1 MNNKTKEDLEHILD
15 NFKKYILI
23 SSSSSEVTSWRKDIG
38 MIYFNYKN
46 NFDYLYDVVSG
57 LINNNNLFYNHKIR
71 NEVIN
76 ISCEDGYMH
85 ELDSEYKKLVEK
97 AVTLGIEDF
106 DYSIYDEDGLKNK
119 IFQKTH
125 VKMRKKNNE
134 K

>member
-1 MNNKTKEDLEHILD
+1 
-15 NFKKYILI
+15 
-23 SSSSSEVTSWRKDIG
+23 
-38 MIYFNYKN
+38 
-46 NFDYLYDVVSG
+46 
-57 LINNNNLFYNHKIR
+57 
-71 NEVIN
+71 
-76 ISCEDGYMH
+76 MH

-125 VKMRKKNNE
+125 VKMRKK